1 MIQALQAVGGRTT
14 LLIASCT
21 MFTPTELSA
30 HLVGAVGSAIDE
42 LTGRLVAYRDEI
54 SRGVQPD

>member
-1 MIQALQAVGGRTT
+1 

-21 MFTPTELSA
+21 MFTPIELSA